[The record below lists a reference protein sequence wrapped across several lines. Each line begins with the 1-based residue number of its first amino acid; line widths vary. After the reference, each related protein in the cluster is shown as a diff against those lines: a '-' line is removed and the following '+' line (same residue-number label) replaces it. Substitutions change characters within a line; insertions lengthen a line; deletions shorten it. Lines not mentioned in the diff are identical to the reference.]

1 MACQMAAIQGWT
13 LTHIDLKTA
22 FLQGEAYGNT
32 RDVICQLPPEAGYP
46 PYIGARLTKPAY
58 GMNDAPRRWWNIID
72 AAFLWYGMVP
82 TRADRCCYVLYSDT
96 EPRARSVP
104 DIPKKQASGSPML
117 NDNEACESAVEY
129 LLDPVTG
136 SPAHGKR
143 VAGVISIH
151 VDDIFACG
159 NEELERRV
167 LRPLRG
173 DFQVGSED
181 KDDVKFVGQK
191 IAWKTERMQGVD
203 VSYIAVSQDKEIA

>member
-1 MACQMAAIQGWT
+1 MQGALGTPWFSRQAENDQQTDSPASTRPGFRMACQMAAIQGWT

-96 EPRARSVP
+96 EPRVRSVP
-104 DIPKKQASGSPML
+104 DMSKNKPSEPPML
-117 NDNEACESAVEY
+117 AD
-129 LLDPVTG
+129 TWQQ
-136 SPAHGKR
+136 R
-143 VAGVISIH
+143 
-151 VDDIFACG
+151 
-159 NEELERRV
+159 
-167 LRPLRG
+167 
-173 DFQVGSED
+173 D
-181 KDDVKFVGQK
+181 KS
-191 IAWKTERMQGVD
+191 R
-203 VSYIAVSQDKEIA
+203 